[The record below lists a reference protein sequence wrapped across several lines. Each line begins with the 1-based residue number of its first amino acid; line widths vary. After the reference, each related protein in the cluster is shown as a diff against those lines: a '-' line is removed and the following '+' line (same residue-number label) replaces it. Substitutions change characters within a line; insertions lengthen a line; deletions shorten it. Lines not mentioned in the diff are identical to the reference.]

1 MSDLSTKLFRAEQAR
16 AMDRLAIQ
24 QYGIPGYELMTRAG
38 QAAFNL
44 LLTCW
49 PGVQTIAVFCGS
61 GNNAGDG
68 YVLARLAL
76 AAGYNAEVFCVSK
89 PAKLHGDAL
98 TAYLDYRQQGGLINE
113 FHPGSHLTVD
123 VIVDALLGTGI
134 DRPVSGRYAA
144 AIETINNAP
153 QAGVLALD
161 IPSGLNADT
170 GCIMGSAIL
179 AQQTISFI
187 ALKQGLF
194 TADAP
199 GCCGTLHFDAL
210 AVPDEVYEDIS
221 ESSLKINKPVFKLRQ
236 RCAHKGTHGHVLV
249 IGGAPGY
256 SGAARLAAEAAARTG
271 AGLVTVATH
280 PQHAALMNA
289 CRPEIM
295 CHGVQKAEQLAALIT
310 KATVL
315 VIGPGLGQGDWGGR
329 LYAAAISADKPMIVD
344 ADGLN
349 LLAKK
354 PIGRANWVL
363 TPHPGE
369 TARLLN
375 ISTAQVQQDRFAALR
390 LLQEKYTGICVLKGP
405 GTLVSD
411 GVSVAVST
419 TGNPGMASGGMG
431 DVLAGVIAAFVA
443 QGMALMEAAC
453 SGVYVQGEA
462 ADLAAESGERG
473 LLASDL
479 MMPLRRLVNNL

>member
-1 MSDLSTKLFRAEQAR
+1 
-16 AMDRLAIQ
+16 
-24 QYGIPGYELMTRAG
+24 
-38 QAAFNL
+38 
-44 LLTCW
+44 
-49 PGVQTIAVFCGS
+49 
-61 GNNAGDG
+61 
-68 YVLARLAL
+68 
-76 AAGYNAEVFCVSK
+76 
-89 PAKLHGDAL
+89 
-98 TAYLDYRQQGGLINE
+98 
-113 FHPGSHLTVD
+113 
-123 VIVDALLGTGI
+123 
-134 DRPVSGRYAA
+134 
-144 AIETINNAP
+144 
-153 QAGVLALD
+153 
-161 IPSGLNADT
+161 
-170 GCIMGSAIL
+170 
-179 AQQTISFI
+179 
-187 ALKQGLF
+187 
-194 TADAP
+194 
-199 GCCGTLHFDAL
+199 
-210 AVPDEVYEDIS
+210 
-221 ESSLKINKPVFKLRQ
+221 
-236 RCAHKGTHGHVLV
+236 
-249 IGGAPGY
+249 
-256 SGAARLAAEAAARTG
+256 
-271 AGLVTVATH
+271 VATH

-431 DVLAGVIAAFVA
+431 DVLTGVIAAFVA